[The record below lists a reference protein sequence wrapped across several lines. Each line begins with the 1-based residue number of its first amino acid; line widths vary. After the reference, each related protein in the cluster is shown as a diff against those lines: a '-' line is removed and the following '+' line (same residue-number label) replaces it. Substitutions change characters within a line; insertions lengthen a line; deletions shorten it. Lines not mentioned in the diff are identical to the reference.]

1 MRFEKAL
8 KAMREGKKVR
18 CGYYTYKIEGNI
30 LKSKRDGSNTWFG
43 GTMAFDVMSEKWEIV
58 DDTN

>member
-18 CGYYTYKIEGNI
+18 EHC
-30 LKSKRDGSNTWFG
+30 KR
-43 GTMAFDVMSEKWEIV
+43 KV
-58 DDTN
+58 DDVEEDN